1 MQELAKSHLTVTKVS
16 FDLLITMWDFIDV
29 RGTFVS
35 HVFYGR
41 DLLFGLLNIQSYNV
55 LRRDLF

>member
-1 MQELAKSHLTVTKVS
+1 MQERAESHLTVTKVS
-16 FDLLITMWDFIDV
+16 FDLLITVWDFIDV

-35 HVFYGR
+35 PVFYGR

-55 LRRDLF
+55 LRRDIF